1 MSVCPTELGQRCP
14 IWSGFPTFAEN
25 GSIIAR
31 LSCQRLLGDRVTRS
45 KSVSELRKTLIYPP
59 SATARV
65 TPAYGEIASAIL
77 CAISLG
83 ARPRV
88 FDSQKTP
95 IAISP
100 SSAFGGVE
108 KVTDIVSPKTGNKFF
123 TISSISCSYVCIYSK
138 KLYKNILSIIRV
150 LALGSSVL

>member
-25 GSIIAR
+25 GSMIAS
-31 LSCQRLLGDRVTRS
+31 LSCPRSLGDRVMRL
-45 KSVSELRKTLIYPP
+45 KSVSELRNTLIYPP
-59 SATARV
+59 SATAPV
-65 TPAYGEIASAIL
+65 TPLYVESASAIL
-77 CAISLG
+77 CAISFG
-83 ARPRV
+83 ARLRV

-108 KVTDIVSPKTGNKFF
+108 KVTGTVSPKTGNKFF
-123 TISSISCSYVCIYSK
+123 TISSMSLSYLCIGSK
-138 KLYKNILSIIRV
+138 KLCKYMLFIIRV